1 MQEKR
6 DKVRGSKLSHEFD
19 IAYKKWL
26 KRRGF
31 EDTSAFSKRNFE
43 YAKQQPQ
50 NSDQ

>member
-6 DKVRGSKLSHEFD
+6 DKVRGNKLSHEFD

-43 YAKQQPQ
+43 YGKQQSQ
-50 NSDQ
+50 NSNQ